1 MKERMTFF
9 LDIVLVF
16 IIGLAQSASLIIFS
30 GVKPNLI
37 LAVLVVLLFSEK
49 EFWKYLVFILISLIC
64 LNYSVFI
71 SKELV
76 IFGLLMLLAFYFK
89 KYLSE
94 NIYLNS
100 FLLVLI
106 LTTAFYLIIDYA
118 FIFNDPGLFLWELF
132 YNVLIS
138 LVFGFLYKGLHG
150 KE

>member
-1 MKERMTFF
+1 MTFF

-71 SKELV
+71 SKELA